1 LLIENT
7 RADRSASVADLES
20 VPFFAISVVSRMVH
34 MHPQTIR
41 NYERMGLIHPSRT
54 GGNMRLFSKR
64 DVQRL
69 EQINNFTEMGINLAG
84 VEVIVRL
91 LEQMEQMRRQI
102 DGEIDRA
109 RSEAEEEIL
118 RLRRE
123 FDRRRR

>member
-1 LLIENT
+1 
-7 RADRSASVADLES
+7 
-20 VPFFAISVVSRMVH
+20 
-34 MHPQTIR
+34 
-41 NYERMGLIHPSRT
+41 
-54 GGNMRLFSKR
+54 
-64 DVQRL
+64 
-69 EQINNFTEMGINLAG
+69 